1 MEMFFN
7 GQVVFNHMFNK
18 KGQDVTR
25 PVLAGALIILIA
37 VILIILFYL
46 NVKTGTESTTSSLIE
61 KLTSWW

>member
-7 GQVVFNHMFNK
+7 GQVVFNQMFNK

-25 PVLAGALIILIA
+25 PVRAGALIILIE

>member
-18 KGQDVTR
+18 KGQELTR
-25 PVLAGALIILIA
+25 GFLAGAIIIIIAIVLIIF
-37 VILIILFYL
+37 FYL
-46 NVKTGTESTTSSLIE
+46 KVKTGTESTTSSLIE

>member
-7 GQVVFNHMFNK
+7 GQVVFNQMFNK